1 MREPVREPLPLP
13 WPRAR
18 LISAWVLALCGGAV
32 ALGYAWAFSA
42 ADPRRNDGNS
52 GHASIDFGGQ
62 WLMGRMIVEG
72 EGRRL
77 YHRPTIRAVLERN
90 YPRADENPAD
100 ASDKSDADKLMDWL
114 SAGDGTIAP
123 ETVGGALY
131 PPVNA
136 LLCAPLGCLPPRV
149 AYRIMQTLNLL
160 LVFALGWLAQRWSE
174 GRVWW
179 PVASLLLML
188 FPGYAGA
195 INLGQNSVVS
205 LLFLTVGWFLA
216 VRGYPLAG
224 GALWGLLAFKPVWAV
239 AFFPVTLLTQ
249 RWRMALG
256 MVLSGLTLVAL
267 TLPLVG
273 WQSWLDWLA
282 VGQLAAKGYARDD
295 TWIVLSRDVQGAV
308 RRFFMAAPNAAFPS
322 RLAVGCWLTLWAAAV
337 ILPLFRPRALRADD
351 GPGPAFVLLG
361 AWLGCFHFMY
371 YDSFLAALPMLLLF
385 TPRAGRKV
393 VPFIVLVLLIGS
405 HYAATTIDR
414 DRTFRFPPFDTYLAF
429 ALWAWCGYQ
438 VLRPGRVRSFV
449 PGKKFAPSAAVRQV
463 G

>member
-1 MREPVREPLPLP
+1 MREPVRPLPTVP
-13 WPRAR
+13 WPRTR
-18 LISAWVLALCGGAV
+18 RVGAWVLALCGGAV
-32 ALGYAWAFSA
+32 ALGYAWAYSSG
-42 ADPRRNDGNS
+42 DPRRNDGNG

-90 YPRADENPAD
+90 YPRSDEDPAE
-100 ASDKSDADKLMDWL
+100 ALNKSDADKLMDWL
-114 SAGDGTIAP
+114 SQGDGKSAP
-123 ETVGGALY
+123 ETLGGALY
-131 PPVNA
+131 PPVHG
-136 LLCAPLGCLPPRV
+136 LLCAPLACLPPRV
-149 AYRIMQTLNLL
+149 AYRTMQTLNLL
-160 LVFALGWLAQRWSE
+160 LVFALGWLAEWYSE

-195 INLGQNSVVS
+195 INLGQNSAAS
-205 LLFLTVGWFLA
+205 LFLLTVGWLLA

-256 MVLSGLTLVAL
+256 MILSGLALVAL

-273 WQSWLDWLA
+273 VQSWLDWLT
-282 VGQLAAKGYARDD
+282 VGQLAAKGYARDE
-295 TWIVLSRDVQGAV
+295 TWIILSRDVQGAV
-308 RRFFMAAPNAAFPS
+308 RRFFMAASNAEFPS
-322 RLAVGCWLTLWAAAV
+322 RLAVSCWLTVWAAALL
-337 ILPLFRPRALRADD
+337 LPLWRPCAARPDD
-351 GPGPAFVLLG
+351 GTGPAFVLLG

-371 YDSFLAALPMLLLF
+371 YDTLLAALPVFLLF
-385 TPRAGRKV
+385 APRGGKKL
-393 VPFIVLVLLIGS
+393 VPFIALALLIGS
-405 HYAATTIDR
+405 HYAATTIDP
-414 DRTFRFPPFDTYLAF
+414 TFHFPPFDTYLLF
-429 ALWAWCGYQ
+429 ALWVWCGVQ
-438 VLRPGRVRSFV
+438 VLRPVRVPV
-449 PGKKFAPSAAVRQV
+449 PSPKPRIISGAGLGQL